1 MNEWVHQMEGKI
13 IEEEVKELR
22 GCCMGRIGELPSYDG
37 IGLRRDIRDM
47 EQKSLN
53 NQRQ

>member
-1 MNEWVHQMEGKI
+1 MNEWVHQMEDKI

-22 GCCMGRIGELPSYDG
+22 GCSMGRIGKLPSCDG
-37 IGLRRDIRDM
+37 IGLRRDIRDT